1 MSPRLIIYMISRI
14 RDEFHRHLN
23 LELKEKGLSPL
34 TTTHADILFALVK
47 KKKAQMQEIAKMIN
61 RDKSTLTAL
70 VDKLEVLGF
79 VSRTKDSEDQR
90 IVHLELT
97 PKASSIRPVLLGI
110 SRSLVNNLYRGFT
123 EDEKK
128 ELVRLLMK
136 LYQNQNP
143 ESATAIELLQ

>member
-1 MSPRLIIYMISRI
+1 MSPRLIIYMVSRI

-23 LELKEKGLSPL
+23 LELKEKGLGAL

-47 KKKAQMQEIAKMIN
+47 KKRAQMQEIAKMIN

-70 VDKLEVLGF
+70 VDKLETLGF
-79 VSRTKDSEDQR
+79 VERTRDADDQR

-97 PKASSIRPVLLGI
+97 AKAYSVRPVLLGI
-110 SRSLVNNLYRGFT
+110 SRSLVNNLYKGFT

-128 ELVRLLMK
+128 ELARLLVK

-143 ESATAIELLQ
+143 ESINAGFFLQ

>member
-1 MSPRLIIYMISRI
+1 
-14 RDEFHRHLN
+14 
-23 LELKEKGLSPL
+23 
-34 TTTHADILFALVK
+34 
-47 KKKAQMQEIAKMIN
+47 MQEIAKMIN

-97 PKASSIRPVLLGI
+97 PKASSARPVLLGI

-143 ESATAIELLQ
+143 ESAAVMDLLQ

>member
-1 MSPRLIIYMISRI
+1 
-14 RDEFHRHLN
+14 
-23 LELKEKGLSPL
+23 
-34 TTTHADILFALVK
+34 
-47 KKKAQMQEIAKMIN
+47 MQEIAKMIN

-110 SRSLVNNLYRGFT
+110 SRSIVNNLYRGFT

-128 ELVRLLMK
+128 ELARLLMK
-136 LYQNQNP
+136 LYQNQNR